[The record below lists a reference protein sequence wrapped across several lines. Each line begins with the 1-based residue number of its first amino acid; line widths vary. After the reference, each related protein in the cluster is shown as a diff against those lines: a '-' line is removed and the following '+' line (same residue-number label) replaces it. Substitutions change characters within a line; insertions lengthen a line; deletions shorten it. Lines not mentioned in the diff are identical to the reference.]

1 MRSLALLAVCVAIA
15 FVNGDAFALSESLA
29 EYTAFTLL
37 DLAEVPQTEEVYAP
51 EGVNFYRLEDSLYP
65 EYDAAL
71 FAWRESYILDAFLDL
86 FEISGDPYFL
96 NVFQKR
102 VSKVLSLLEA
112 HTQGDFL
119 STYFSE
125 ELLSGE
131 DFWECVNGSGD
142 KDGRSPFEGSTLRI
156 DLRKPG
162 LSPGKRYTLRFWI
175 LCPGKEF
182 FSVKVCDQSE
192 RYRGVPRWR
201 MYFKDFEYQGEEE
214 IAIEVDGKAAFR
226 GVSLRMYREAPL
238 CRVMLLKTVLRG
250 LELGCSLPEQEIAK
264 VGNLFRRAF
273 ERRERTECRDFAEIL
288 PRAALALACLR
299 WGKLKNDA
307 DALAFARDF
316 AHTLQAILVEN
327 NGFSSRLEEAFGTPG
342 TDVIPEFVAECL
354 KSGVVFSEHEA
365 AFLARL
371 FLKELQDRRDDV
383 SPEGTERMKTAL
395 FPGWIALVPFEERI
409 LQLLEE
415 WLDKN
420 LPDVFAGAL
429 WNTTHT
435 RLAANLTRFLLM
447 RKLLEEESR

>member
-1 MRSLALLAVCVAIA
+1 MKSIVFLAVCVAIA
-15 FVNGDAFALSESLA
+15 FVNGDVFALSESLA
-29 EYTAFTLL
+29 EYAAFTLL

-51 EGVNFYRLEDSLYP
+51 GGVDFYRLEDSLYP

-71 FAWRESYILDAFLDL
+71 LAWRESYILDAFLDL
-86 FEISGDPYFL
+86 FELSSDPYFL
-96 NVFQKR
+96 SVFQKR
-102 VSKVLSLLEA
+102 ASRVLSLLEA

-131 DFWECVNGSGD
+131 DFQECVNGSGEEG
-142 KDGRSPFEGSTLRI
+142 GRPLFEASALRI

-162 LSPGKRYTLRFWI
+162 LSPGKRYAIRFWI

-182 FSVKVCDQSE
+182 FSVKVCGQSE
-192 RYRGVPRWR
+192 RYRSVPRWR

-214 IAIEVDGKAAFR
+214 ITVEVDGRAAFR
-226 GVSLRMYREAPL
+226 GISLRMYREEPL
-238 CRVMLLKTVLRG
+238 CRVMFLKTVLRG
-250 LELGCSLPEQEIAK
+250 LELSCSLPEQEIAK
-264 VGNLFRRAF
+264 VENLFRRAF
-273 ERRERTECRDFAEIL
+273 EGVERTECHDFPEVL
-288 PRAALALACLR
+288 SGSALALACLR

-316 AHTLQAILVEN
+316 AHTLQAMLVEN
-327 NGFSSRLEEAFGTPG
+327 NGFSSRLEETFGTPG

-354 KSGVVFSEHEA
+354 KSGIVFSGSEA
-365 AFLARL
+365 ASLAGL

-395 FPGWIALVPFEERI
+395 FSGWIALAPFEERI

-415 WLDKN
+415 WLDEN

-429 WNTTHT
+429 RDTTHA